1 MKLLTLCTLGESLAR
16 SQAQRARR
24 SALASDAAAT
34 QAPSAADENLPP
46 PSHSSTASPPQL
58 STPSQRSQPTRS
70 GLSFEELQELENDP
84 DAEEDEE
91 IAPPG
96 ATNVRAVFS

>member
-24 SALASDAAAT
+24 SALASNAAAT

-46 PSHSSTASPPQL
+46 PSHSSTASPPQF
-58 STPSQRSQPTRS
+58 STQRSQPTHS